1 MAKRSDEC
9 GDAVYRPVPL
19 IHQRLSDEE
28 ALARSRAFL
37 HSLQGRRTVRRFSA
51 EPFPFE
57 LVANAILTAGTAPSG
72 AHQQPWSFVVVSDPA
87 LKARIRAAAE
97 QEEWESYHGRMAP
110 EWIEALRPLGT
121 DWIKEHLTTAPY
133 VIAVFERTHD
143 LVPDGQGG
151 ERAIKHY
158 YARESVGIAVGML
171 LASLHQAGLV
181 ALTHTPSPMG
191 FLRAVLGRPRNERPF
206 ALIPVG
212 LPAPDCTVP
221 DLQRKSVDEI
231 MVCL

>member
-1 MAKRSDEC
+1 MVDQADESDS
-9 GDAVYRPVPL
+9 AVYRPVPL
-19 IHQRLSDEE
+19 SHQRLRDEE
-28 ALARSRAFL
+28 ALTRSREFL
-37 HSLQGRRTVRRFSA
+37 RSMQGRRTVRRFSA
-51 EPFPFE
+51 EPVPFE

-72 AHQQPWSFVVVSDPA
+72 AHQQPWTFVVVSDPA
-87 LKARIRAAAE
+87 LKERIRAAAE
-97 QEEWESYHGRMAP
+97 QEEWESYHGRMAS

-133 VIAVFERTHD
+133 LIAVFERTHG
-143 LVPDGQGG
+143 LAPDGQGG
-151 ERAIKHY
+151 ERPIKHY
-158 YARESVGIAVGML
+158 YVRESVGIAVGLL

-221 DLQRKSVDEI
+221 DLQRKSAEEI
-231 MVCL
+231 MVRL